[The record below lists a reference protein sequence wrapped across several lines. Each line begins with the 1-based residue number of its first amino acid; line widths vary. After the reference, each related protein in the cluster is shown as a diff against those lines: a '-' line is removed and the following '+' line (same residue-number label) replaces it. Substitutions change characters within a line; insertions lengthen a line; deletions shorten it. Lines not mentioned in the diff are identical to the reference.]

1 MASLN
6 ETSKYKSAAGRS
18 NGNKNQPSNL
28 YNIDVSG
35 NFITNNGQI
44 LGIIYDS
51 VELDNFANVQY
62 DIPVTNFSVIEGTGI
77 LTVHGTDSRIIG
89 YVVDL
94 NEDETNT
101 DSWVLEEIERYS
113 RTYLYV
119 VTGFSDAFAGLGNER
134 GEMPSVK
141 KYTVT
146 RGDTLVKIAQHLLYD
161 ARRWREIYKLNRTI
175 IGSDPMI
182 LIYGTTLKIPKR

>member
-1 MASLN
+1 MGALN

-28 YNIDVSG
+28 YNIDESG

-51 VELDNFANVQY
+51 VELDNFAAAQS
-62 DIPVTNFSVIEGTGI
+62 DIPVTNFIVIEGTGI
-77 LTVHGTDSRIIG
+77 LTVYGTDSRIVG
-89 YVVDL
+89 YVVDV
-94 NEDETNT
+94 NEDETDTNA
-101 DSWVLEEIERYS
+101 WVLEEIERYS

-119 VTGFSDAFAGLGNER
+119 VTGASDAYAGLGNIR

-161 ARRWREIYKLNRTI
+161 ARRWREIYKLNRITI
-175 IGSDPMI
+175 GPDPQS
-182 LIYGTTLKIPKR
+182 LVYGTTLRIPKR